1 MLLRAAVLT
10 VAVLGSGVCASTSA
24 AQKANS
30 ALQVHPIPGR
40 ALAGMEGK
48 DLVLAP
54 TAYLRPGDK
63 LGWVTAMKS
72 PRDFLRLTDSLLQES
87 LQGRAYKVKWVFPPQ
102 LRRAADRSAGMI
114 QDPDALS
121 EQQLLP
127 SIWKPR
133 NPLYDPLAGQVRSLI
148 AAQNSR
154 YVLAPVEIRF
164 VSTLD
169 ASGAKPAPPPPGTPP
184 PPPVQLAVL
193 RLALLDAEGTAVI
206 WAGDVTGDTA
216 RTAEAAT
223 ASLATR
229 LGDLLG
235 TP

>member
-1 MLLRAAVLT
+1 MLLRVGVLT

-72 PRDFLRLTDSLLQES
+72 PRDFLRLTDSLLQAS
-87 LQGRAYKVKWVFPPQ
+87 LEGRAYKVKWVFPPA

-148 AAQNSR
+148 SPQNSR

-164 VSTLD
+164 VSSLD
-169 ASGAKPAPPPPGTPP
+169 ASGAKPPAPGTPP

>member
-1 MLLRAAVLT
+1 
-10 VAVLGSGVCASTSA
+10 
-24 AQKANS
+24 
-30 ALQVHPIPGR
+30 
-40 ALAGMEGK
+40 
-48 DLVLAP
+48 
-54 TAYLRPGDK
+54 
-63 LGWVTAMKS
+63 
-72 PRDFLRLTDSLLQES
+72 
-87 LQGRAYKVKWVFPPQ
+87 
-102 LRRAADRSAGMI
+102 MI

-127 SIWKPR
+127 SIWKPK
-133 NPLYDPLAGQVRSLI
+133 NPLYDPLAGQIRSLI
-148 AAQNSR
+148 APHNSR

-164 VSTLD
+164 VSSLD
-169 ASGAKPAPPPPGTPP
+169 AAGTKPPPEGTPP

-223 ASLATR
+223 ASLTTR

-235 TP
+235 AP

>member
-1 MLLRAAVLT
+1 
-10 VAVLGSGVCASTSA
+10 
-24 AQKANS
+24 
-30 ALQVHPIPGR
+30 
-40 ALAGMEGK
+40 
-48 DLVLAP
+48 
-54 TAYLRPGDK
+54 
-63 LGWVTAMKS
+63 
-72 PRDFLRLTDSLLQES
+72 
-87 LQGRAYKVKWVFPPQ
+87 
-102 LRRAADRSAGMI
+102 MI

-133 NPLYDPLAGQVRSLI
+133 NPLYDPLAGQIRSII

-164 VSTLD
+164 VSALD
-169 ASGAKPAPPPPGTPP
+169 ASGAKPPPPDSLA
-184 PPPVQLAVL
+184 PPPVQLAVM

-235 TP
+235 AP